1 MGAKL
6 KKHMLKVRML
16 GFSDLTVTMNASQIN
31 HYKGDSL
38 FCHDKLLKFGE
49 SRGSLW
55 VAGLLQSATTLKMS
69 VNEFITL

>member
-1 MGAKL
+1 M

-31 HYKGDSL
+31 DYKGDSL
-38 FCHDKLLKFGE
+38 FCHETLLKFGE

-55 VAGLLQSATTLKMS
+55 VAGLLQSVTTVKMS
-69 VNEFITL
+69 VN